1 MGRVVVIDYVSV
13 DGVVQGPGHVGED
26 SDGGFKQGGWTRPH
40 LGEHAQYLA
49 GPFTAAGGFLL
60 GRVTYDIWLEY
71 WPNVTDAGD
80 LIARALNTKP
90 KYVASASLAN
100 PDWAGTTVL
109 RDVPREVAELREK
122 PGGPLLVMGSSQLTH
137 TLTEH
142 ALVDEYRLMIH
153 PVVLGS
159 GKKLFADDGPRL
171 DLHLA
176 GVTSTA

>member
-122 PGGPLLVMGSSQLTH
+122 PSTRIGNVPPIRKVG
-137 TLTEH
+137 
-142 ALVDEYRLMIH
+142 IN
-153 PVVLGS
+153 
-159 GKKLFADDGPRL
+159 
-171 DLHLA
+171 
-176 GVTSTA
+176 STAVTPNNLSVSRGICDPLTTG